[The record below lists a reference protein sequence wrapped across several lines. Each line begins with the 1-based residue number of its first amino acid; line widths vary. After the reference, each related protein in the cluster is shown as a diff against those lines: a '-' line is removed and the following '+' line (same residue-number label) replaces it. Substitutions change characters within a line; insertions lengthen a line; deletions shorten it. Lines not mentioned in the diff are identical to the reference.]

1 MFQNVFW
8 KHVRDSRIFSGSA
21 AVSQK
26 NSFLEAHWCRPKK
39 IFFWTSPSSYRN
51 GGTLPSQARIFP
63 ADFGVHHAH
72 GTLPSCKPGNFV
84 PLHRVSGVWWC
95 DVWSAKFCQPFGL
108 RNLWEWRPCAAPC
121 KSSVTMAEM
130 ARAHQHSDRGH
141 HVHGGV
147 SAVWPRHPR
156 SRSCRSMRT
165 STRAARCAAHMRMEV
180 LRTSGIFEKLRESSR
195 SFENIPEDSRIF
207 QNLRERSGNFG
218 NLPEHSREFERILED
233 SRIFANAS
241 RMRRNPMCTC
251 MQRKSQ
257 VIIRIQKH
265 TRPRVDLTTSTAQS
279 RAQAP
284 AATASPLKGYEPQ
297 EDLLENQG
305 RKEPKQPATPPFQ
318 LLPLKAERTKATTA
332 FP

>member
-1 MFQNVFW
+1 MGNQIGVPECSRMFQNVFW
-8 KHVRDSRIFSGSA
+8 KHVRDSRIFSGSTL
-21 AVSQK
+21 VSFEK
-26 NSFLEAHWCRPKK
+26 TV
-39 IFFWTSPSSYRN
+39 FWTSPSSYRN

-233 SRIFANAS
+233 SRIFANAP
-241 RMRRNPMCTC
+241 RMRRNPTCTC
-251 MQRKSQ
+251 MQRKFSGHQ
-257 VIIRIQKH
+257 NPKAH
-265 TRPRVDLTTSTAQS
+265 ETAC
-279 RAQAP
+279 
-284 AATASPLKGYEPQ
+284 
-297 EDLLENQG
+297 
-305 RKEPKQPATPPFQ
+305 
-318 LLPLKAERTKATTA
+318 
-332 FP
+332 